1 MTEIVAVTA
10 NKEESF
16 NNAVEVVVA
25 ENTAMIEM
33 TAVAAAVV
41 VSLRKKDINTF
52 DSVYI
57 IEWLTFLCQP
67 FFLNF
72 LI

>member
-1 MTEIVAVTA
+1 VTEIVAVMA

-16 NNAVEVVVA
+16 NNAVAVVVA
-25 ENTAMIEM
+25 DNTAMIEM
-33 TAVAAAVV
+33 TAVAAVV

-52 DSVYI
+52 DCVYI
-57 IEWLTFLCQP
+57 IEWLTYKCQP
-67 FFLNF
+67 FFLSC